1 MSLSTRYHVPDTK
14 YLIGVDE
21 AGRGPLAGPLA
32 LSALLVRDQRVL
44 RQFAGIKDSK
54 KLSEAKRE
62 KWFLKIKE
70 AEKRGALVTETVLVE
85 NTAIDR
91 KGMGRCLR
99 DATATA
105 LARFTPEKDK
115 VLVLLDGALY
125 APRMFPHQAT
135 IIKGDEKERVIA
147 MASVVAKVTRDR
159 AMYLLAKKYPLYG
172 FERHKGY
179 GTAAHYLAIKAH
191 GVSAVHRRSFL
202 RKMSNANKTPM
213 TKSQ

>member
-54 KLSEAKRE
+54 KLSQAKRE
-62 KWFLKIKE
+62 EWFLKIKE
-70 AEKRGALVTETVLVE
+70 AEKCGTLVTETVLVE

-99 DATATA
+99 EATSAA

-115 VLVLLDGALY
+115 ALVLLDGALY
-125 APRMFPHQAT
+125 APRMFPHQVT

-159 AMYLLAKKYPLYG
+159 VMCLLAKKYPLYG

-179 GTAAHYLAIKAH
+179 GTAAHYTALAAY
-191 GVSAVHRRSFL
+191 GMTQVHRRSFL
-202 RKMSNANKTPM
+202 GK
-213 TKSQ
+213 